1 MSPRLFVSRLLSD
14 TEIVP
19 WVTPDEVAA
28 AAGFAPVRRSEWLSW
43 RAIVRREL
51 LAATGCAAQ
60 EVRIA
65 YNEIGAPVVENSP
78 VHVAVSHCKGSVA
91 VALSDAPCAVDIES
105 LGRDFGRVASRYMA
119 GAEAALCSDPRWPA
133 VLWSAK
139 ECLYKYAVRRE
150 LDLLRDLRIEQVD
163 FGAGTLVG
171 RIGDGA
177 PLRLCF
183 FFLAGRVVVY
193 LS

>member
-1 MSPRLFVSRLLSD
+1 MFPRLFLSCPLSD
-14 TEIVP
+14 TEIAP

-28 AAGFAPVRRSEWLSW
+28 AAGFAPMRRSEWLSW

-51 LAATGCAAQ
+51 VAATGCAAQ
-60 EVRIA
+60 EIRIA
-65 YNEIGAPVVENSP
+65 YDEVGAPVVENSP

-91 VALSDAPCAVDIES
+91 VALSDALCAVDIES

-119 GAEAALCSDPRWPA
+119 GAEAALCADPRWPA
-133 VLWSAK
+133 VVWCAK
-139 ECLYKYAVRRE
+139 ECLYKYAGRRE
-150 LDLLRDLRIEQVD
+150 LDLLRELRIEQVD

-183 FFLAGRVVVY
+183 LFLAGRVVVY

>member
-1 MSPRLFVSRLLSD
+1 MFRLFLSRFLSD
-14 TEIVP
+14 AETAP
-19 WVTPDEVAA
+19 WTIPEEREYARTLGSD
-28 AAGFAPVRRSEWLSW
+28 RRRCEWLSW

-51 LAATGCAAQ
+51 VAATGCAAQ

-65 YNEIGAPVVENSP
+65 YDEVGAPVVENSP
-78 VHVAVSHCKGSVA
+78 VHAAVSHCEGSVA
-91 VALSDAPCAVDIES
+91 VALSDAPCAVDIEW
-105 LGRDFGRVASRYMA
+105 LGRDFGRVASRCMTH
-119 GAEAALCSDPRWPA
+119 AEAALCGDPHWPA
-133 VLWSAK
+133 VVWCAK
-139 ECLYKYAVRRE
+139 ECLYKYAERRA
-150 LDLLRDLRIEQVD
+150 LDLLRDLRIERVD

-177 PLRLCF
+177 PLLLRF